1 MALDTSKIKGLL
13 NGKKSNKVKAEKPRD
28 VVAFDIGTNTIK
40 IVEGKFSRNKLQIYR
55 MLDVQTPEGAVE
67 DGKIVNE
74 RELTE
79 TLKACMLRNNIR
91 IKDGVCTTNSSSII
105 SRDVVIPVVEYDEME
120 TVIRYEIEQF
130 LPIKLEDY
138 IIQYIVLDKIADN
151 EGPKLKVSVV
161 AYPIVV
167 AKSYFDLLTSL
178 DLNPYVLDVN
188 YNALNK
194 ISSYSRLTMEGTVA
208 FVDMG
213 AASIN
218 ISIFKKGKLDFTRII
233 KYGGENIDYAL
244 STKLDMSIKST
255 ESEKIEKGSLV
266 RISNDDIINTT
277 IQESVDEM
285 LGEIERI
292 LQFYNNQSMGREIK
306 KILLYGGTA
315 SLEGLD
321 EYVEKK
327 LGIKTEKVN
336 NLQGVDFVG
345 RRKKTDSIGRYLNA
359 IGAIIRL

>member
-1 MALDTSKIKGLL
+1 MALDTSKIKGMFSS
-13 NGKKSNKVKAEKPRD
+13 KSAKKVKTEKPRD

-55 MLDVQTPEGAVE
+55 MLDVQTPEGAIE
-67 DGKIVNE
+67 DGKIVND
-74 RELTE
+74 RELSE
-79 TLKACMLRNNIR
+79 ALKACLIRNNIR

-138 IIQYIVLDKIADN
+138 IIQYIILDKIADN

-161 AYPIVV
+161 AYPMVV
-167 AKSYFDLLTSL
+167 AKSYFDLLSSL

-194 ISSYSRLTMEGTVA
+194 ISSYSRLSMEGTVA
-208 FVDMG
+208 FVDIG

-218 ISIFKKGKLDFTRII
+218 ISIFKNGKLDFTRII

-266 RISNDDIINTT
+266 RISEDDIINTT

-292 LQFYNNQSMGREIK
+292 LQFYNNQAIGKEIK

-315 SLEGLD
+315 NLEGLD
-321 EYVEKK
+321 EYVERKI
-327 LGIKTEKVN
+327 GIKTEKVN
-336 NLQGVDFVG
+336 TLAGVDFVG
-345 RRKKTDSIGRYLNA
+345 RRRNDDSIGRYLNA